1 MISMNKESRQN
12 IAKIVVF
19 IMVFALLIGV
29 LGVAFTPK
37 RSDPGSGI
45 TNSNARGFYGEP
57 KNSIDVLI
65 LGDSNAYS
73 ACSPMYIWN
82 KYGIPTYVAAEGFQN
97 VTGASNL
104 LDEALTCQKP
114 KLVVF
119 DVNMLWTG
127 KTTLKKVE
135 NNLKNF
141 AYKYLPLA
149 QYHNRW
155 KTMDVKDMFGKKEY
169 TYRSAS
175 RGQYLSMD
183 VQPFT
188 GETKMAQTMNTKE
201 TDNIPEISKVLLD
214 KLIDK
219 CRDNGI
225 KIMFMETPTAKSW
238 NYARHNAMVKYA
250 KEKKIDF
257 VDMNTLKGEY
267 AIDWSTDT
275 RDGGRHLNCEGA
287 EKVSAYLGKYISE
300 HYSFKDKRDSEEY
313 TDWNNDYLDY
323 VKYIKGESVTM
334 EAMQP
339 DGTESNN

>member
-1 MISMNKESRQN
+1 MNKNNRHN
-12 IAKIVVF
+12 LIKMIAFV
-19 IMVFALLIGV
+19 MVFVVIVGV

-37 RSDPGSGI
+37 KSDPGSGI

-65 LGDSNAYS
+65 
-73 ACSPMYIWN
+73 
-82 KYGIPTYVAAEGFQN
+82 
-97 VTGASNL
+97 
-104 LDEALTCQKP
+104 LTCQKP

-135 NNLKNF
+135 NNLKNM

-155 KTMDVKDMFGKKEY
+155 KSMDVKEMFEAKDY

-175 RGQYLSMD
+175 RGQYLSME
-183 VQPFT
+183 VKPFT
-188 GETKMAQTMNTKE
+188 GQSKMVK
-201 TDNIPEISKVLLD
+201 TDVVEDIPEVSRVLLD
-214 KLIDK
+214 KLISK
-219 CRDNGI
+219 CNENGI
-225 KIMFMETPTAKSW
+225 KMMFVETPTAKSW

-250 KEKKIDF
+250 KQKKIDF
-257 VDMNTLKGEY
+257 VDMNTLEGKY

-300 HYSFKDKRDSEEY
+300 HYSFKDKRDLEKY
-313 TDWNNDYLDY
+313 VDWNNDYLDY
-323 VKYIKGESVTM
+323 IKYMSGETVSL
-334 EAMQP
+334 EAKQSE
-339 DGTESNN
+339 GTESNN

>member
-1 MISMNKESRQN
+1 M
-12 IAKIVVF
+12 
-19 IMVFALLIGV
+19 
-29 LGVAFTPK
+29 
-37 RSDPGSGI
+37 
-45 TNSNARGFYGEP
+45 
-57 KNSIDVLI
+57 
-65 LGDSNAYS
+65 
-73 ACSPMYIWN
+73 
-82 KYGIPTYVAAEGFQN
+82 AAEGFQN

-104 LDEALTCQKP
+104 LDEVLTCQKP

-135 NNLKNF
+135 NNLKNM

-155 KTMDVKDMFGKKEY
+155 KSMSVSDMFGSKDY

-183 VQPFT
+183 VKPFT
-188 GETKMAQTMNTKE
+188 GESKMTPTKE
-201 TDNIPEISKVLLD
+201 VEDIPEISKVLLE
-214 KLIDK
+214 KLIAKCEDK
-219 CRDNGI
+219 GI
-225 KIMFMETPTAKSW
+225 EIMFMETPTAKSW

-257 VDMNTLKGEY
+257 VDMNTLEGEY

-287 EKVSAYLGKYISE
+287 EKISAYLGKYISE
-300 HYSFKDKRDSEEY
+300 NYSFKDKRHSEKY
-313 TDWNNDYLDY
+313 ADWNNDYLDY
-323 VKYIKGESVTM
+323 VKYMSGETVSL
-334 EAMQP
+334 EAQQSE
-339 DGTESNN
+339 GTVSNN

>member
-1 MISMNKESRQN
+1 MNKNNRHN
-12 IAKIVVF
+12 LIKMIAFV
-19 IMVFALLIGV
+19 MVFVVIVGV

-37 RSDPGSGI
+37 KSDPGSGI

-57 KNSIDVLI
+57 KHSIDVLI

-104 LDEALTCQKP
+104 LDEVLTCQKP

-135 NNLKNF
+135 NNLKNM

-155 KTMDVKDMFGKKEY
+155 KTMDVKDMFDAKEY

-183 VQPFT
+183 VKPFT
-188 GETKMAQTMNTKE
+188 GQSKMAK
-201 TDNIPEISKVLLD
+201 TDAVEDIPEVSRVLLD
-214 KLIDK
+214 KLISK
-219 CRDNGI
+219 CNENGI
-225 KIMFMETPTAKSW
+225 KMMFVETPTAKSW

-250 KEKKIDF
+250 KQKKIDF
-257 VDMNTLKGEY
+257 VDMNTLEGKY

-287 EKVSAYLGKYISE
+287 EKVSAYLGKYILE
-300 HYSFKDKRDSEEY
+300 HYSFKDKRDSEKY
-313 TDWNNDYLDY
+313 ADWNNDYLDY
-323 VKYIKGESVTM
+323 IKYMSGETVSL
-334 EAMQP
+334 EAKQSE
-339 DGTESNN
+339 GTESNN

>member
-1 MISMNKESRQN
+1 MKKESRHN
-12 IAKIVVF
+12 IIKTVAFMLVF
-19 IMVFALLIGV
+19 VLLLGV

-57 KNSIDVLI
+57 KNSIDVVI

-104 LDEALTCQKP
+104 LDEVLTCQKP

-135 NNLKNF
+135 NNLKNV
-141 AYKYLPLA
+141 AYKYMPLA

-155 KTMDVKDMFGKKEY
+155 KTMDVKDMFGDKEY

-183 VQPFT
+183 VKPFT
-188 GETKMAQTMNTKE
+188 GQSKMTP
-201 TDNIPEISKVLLD
+201 TDDVEAIPEVSKVLLE
-214 KLIDK
+214 KLIAK
-219 CRDNGI
+219 CKDNGI

-238 NYARHNAMVKYA
+238 NYARHNAMVEFA
-250 KEKKIDF
+250 KEKNIDF
-257 VDMNTLKGEY
+257 VDMNTLGGEY
-267 AIDWSTDT
+267 AVDWNTDT
-275 RDGGRHLNCEGA
+275 RDGGRHLNCGGA

-300 HYSFKDKRDSEEY
+300 KYSFKDKRKSDKY
-313 TDWNNDYLDY
+313 ADWNNDYMNY
-323 VKYIKGESVTM
+323 VKYMSGESTM
-334 EAMQP
+334 LEAKQT
-339 DGTESNN
+339 DGAESNN

>member
-1 MISMNKESRQN
+1 MNKNNRHN
-12 IAKIVVF
+12 LIKMIAFV
-19 IMVFALLIGV
+19 MVFVVIVGV

-37 RSDPGSGI
+37 KSDPGSGI

-104 LDEALTCQKP
+104 LDEVLTCQKP

-135 NNLKNF
+135 NNLKNV

-155 KTMDVKDMFGKKEY
+155 KTMDVKDMFGAKEY

-183 VQPFT
+183 VKPFT
-188 GETKMAQTMNTKE
+188 GQSKMVK
-201 TDNIPEISKVLLD
+201 TDAVEDIPEVSRVLLD
-214 KLIDK
+214 KLISK
-219 CRDNGI
+219 CNENGI
-225 KIMFMETPTAKSW
+225 KMMFVETPTAKSW

-250 KEKKIDF
+250 KQKKIDF
-257 VDMNTLKGEY
+257 VDMNTLEGKY

-300 HYSFKDKRDSEEY
+300 QYSFKDKRDLEKY
-313 TDWNNDYLDY
+313 VDWNNDYLDY
-323 VKYIKGESVTM
+323 IKYMSGETVSL
-334 EAMQP
+334 EAKQSE
-339 DGTESNN
+339 GTESNN

>member
-1 MISMNKESRQN
+1 MNKNNRHN
-12 IAKIVVF
+12 LIKMIAFV
-19 IMVFALLIGV
+19 MVFVVIVGM

-37 RSDPGSGI
+37 KSDPGSGI

-104 LDEALTCQKP
+104 LDEVLTCQKP

-135 NNLKNF
+135 NNLKNM

-155 KTMDVKDMFGKKEY
+155 KSMDVKEMFEAKDY

-175 RGQYLSMD
+175 RGQYLSME
-183 VQPFT
+183 VKPFT
-188 GETKMAQTMNTKE
+188 GQNKMVK
-201 TDNIPEISKVLLD
+201 TDAVEDIPEVSRVLLD
-214 KLIDK
+214 KLISK
-219 CRDNGI
+219 CNENGI
-225 KIMFMETPTAKSW
+225 KMMFMETPTAKSW

-250 KEKKIDF
+250 KQKKIDF
-257 VDMNTLKGEY
+257 VDMNTLEGKY

-287 EKVSAYLGKYISE
+287 EKVSAYLGKYILE
-300 HYSFKDKRDSEEY
+300 HYSFKDKRDSEKY
-313 TDWNNDYLDY
+313 ADWNNDYLDY
-323 VKYIKGESVTM
+323 IKYMSGETVSL
-334 EAMQP
+334 EAKQSE
-339 DGTESNN
+339 GTESNN

>member
-1 MISMNKESRQN
+1 MSMKKDGRHNLIKMI
-12 IAKIVVF
+12 AFV
-19 IMVFALLIGV
+19 MVFVVILGV

-82 KYGIPTYVAAEGFQN
+82 RFGIPTYVAAEGFQN

-104 LDEALTCQKP
+104 LDEVLSCQKP

-127 KTTLKKVE
+127 KTNLKKIE
-135 NNLKNF
+135 NNLKNL
-141 AYKYLPLA
+141 AYKYMPLA

-155 KTMDVKDMFGKKEY
+155 KSMDVQDMFGSKDY

-183 VQPFT
+183 VKPFT
-188 GETKMAQTMNTKE
+188 GESKMTQTKDVE
-201 TDNIPEISKVLLD
+201 DIPEISKVLLE
-214 KLIDK
+214 KLIAKCEDK
-219 CRDNGI
+219 GI

-257 VDMNTLKGEY
+257 VDMNTLEGEY

-300 HYSFKDKRDSEEY
+300 NYSFKDKRHSEKY
-313 TDWNNDYLDY
+313 ADWSNDYLDY
-323 VKYIKGESVTM
+323 VKYMSGETVSL
-334 EAMQP
+334 EAQQSE
-339 DGTESNN
+339 GTVSNN

>member
-1 MISMNKESRQN
+1 MKKESKHN
-12 IAKIVVF
+12 IVKAMAFVLVF
-19 IMVFALLIGV
+19 VLILGV

-57 KNSIDVLI
+57 KNSIDVVI

-104 LDEALTCQKP
+104 LDEVLTCQKP

-135 NNLKNF
+135 NNLKNV

-155 KTMDVKDMFGKKEY
+155 KTMDVKDMFGAKEY

-183 VQPFT
+183 VRPFT
-188 GETKMAQTMNTKE
+188 GQSKMTP
-201 TDNIPEISKVLLD
+201 TDDEEAIPEVSKVLLE
-214 KLIDK
+214 KLIAK
-219 CRDNGI
+219 CNDNGI

-250 KEKKIDF
+250 KEKKINF
-257 VDMNTLKGEY
+257 VDMNTLDGEY
-267 AIDWSTDT
+267 AVDWNTDT

-300 HYSFKDKRDSEEY
+300 KYSFKDKRKSDKY
-313 TDWNNDYLDY
+313 ADWNNDYMNY
-323 VKYIKGESVTM
+323 VKYMAGESTM
-334 EAMQP
+334 LEAKQT
-339 DGTESNN
+339 DGAESNN

>member
-1 MISMNKESRQN
+1 MNKNNRHN
-12 IAKIVVF
+12 LIKMIAFV
-19 IMVFALLIGV
+19 MVFVVIVGM

-37 RSDPGSGI
+37 KSDPGSGI

-104 LDEALTCQKP
+104 LDEVLTCQKP

-135 NNLKNF
+135 NNLKNM

-155 KTMDVKDMFGKKEY
+155 KSMDVKEMFEVKDY

-175 RGQYLSMD
+175 RGQYLSME
-183 VQPFT
+183 VKPFT
-188 GETKMAQTMNTKE
+188 GQSKMVKTNAVE
-201 TDNIPEISKVLLD
+201 DIPEVSRVLLD
-214 KLIDK
+214 KLISK
-219 CRDNGI
+219 CNENGI
-225 KIMFMETPTAKSW
+225 KMMFMETPTAKSW

-250 KEKKIDF
+250 KQKKIDF
-257 VDMNTLKGEY
+257 VDMNTLEGKY

-275 RDGGRHLNCEGA
+275 RDGGRHLNCDGA

-300 HYSFKDKRDSEEY
+300 HYSFKDKRDSEKY
-313 TDWNNDYLDY
+313 ADWNNDYLDY
-323 VKYIKGESVTM
+323 IKYMSGETVSL
-334 EAMQP
+334 EAKQSE
-339 DGTESNN
+339 GTESNN

>member
-1 MISMNKESRQN
+1 MKKESKRN
-12 IAKIVVF
+12 IVKAMAFVLVF
-19 IMVFALLIGV
+19 VLILGV

-57 KNSIDVLI
+57 KNSIDVVI

-104 LDEALTCQKP
+104 LDEVLTCQKP

-135 NNLKNF
+135 NNLKNV

-155 KTMDVKDMFGKKEY
+155 KTMDVKDMFGAKEY

-183 VQPFT
+183 VRPFT
-188 GETKMAQTMNTKE
+188 GQSKMTP
-201 TDNIPEISKVLLD
+201 TDDEEAIPEVSKVLLE
-214 KLIDK
+214 KLIAK
-219 CRDNGI
+219 CNDNGI

-250 KEKKIDF
+250 KEKKINF
-257 VDMNTLKGEY
+257 VDMNTLDGEY
-267 AIDWSTDT
+267 AVDWNTDT

-300 HYSFKDKRDSEEY
+300 KYSFKDKRKSDKY
-313 TDWNNDYLDY
+313 ADWNNDYMNY
-323 VKYIKGESVTM
+323 VKYMAGESTM
-334 EAMQP
+334 LEAKQT
-339 DGTESNN
+339 DGAESNN

>member
-1 MISMNKESRQN
+1 MNKNNRHN
-12 IAKIVVF
+12 LIKMIAFV
-19 IMVFALLIGV
+19 MVFVVIVGV

-37 RSDPGSGI
+37 KSDPGSGI

-104 LDEALTCQKP
+104 LDEVLTCQKP

-135 NNLKNF
+135 NNLKNM

-155 KTMDVKDMFGKKEY
+155 KCMDVKEMFEAKDY

-175 RGQYLSMD
+175 RGQYLSME
-183 VQPFT
+183 VKPFT
-188 GETKMAQTMNTKE
+188 GQSKMVK
-201 TDNIPEISKVLLD
+201 TDVVEDIPEVSAVLLD
-214 KLIDK
+214 KLISK
-219 CRDNGI
+219 CNENGI
-225 KIMFMETPTAKSW
+225 KMMFVETPTAKSW

-250 KEKKIDF
+250 KQKKIDF
-257 VDMNTLKGEY
+257 VDMNTLEGKY

-300 HYSFKDKRDSEEY
+300 HYSFKDKRDLEKY
-313 TDWNNDYLDY
+313 VDWNNDYQD
-323 VKYIKGESVTM
+323 YIKYMSNETVSL
-334 EAMQP
+334 EAKQSE
-339 DGTESNN
+339 GTESNN

>member
-1 MISMNKESRQN
+1 MKKESKHN
-12 IAKIVVF
+12 IVKATAFVLVF
-19 IMVFALLIGV
+19 ILILGV

-57 KNSIDVLI
+57 KNSIDVVI

-104 LDEALTCQKP
+104 LDEVLTCQKP

-135 NNLKNF
+135 NNLKNV

-155 KTMDVKDMFGKKEY
+155 KTMDVKDMFGAKEY

-183 VQPFT
+183 VRPFT
-188 GETKMAQTMNTKE
+188 GQSKMTP
-201 TDNIPEISKVLLD
+201 TDDEEAIPEVSRVLLE
-214 KLIDK
+214 KLIAK
-219 CRDNGI
+219 CNDNGI

-250 KEKKIDF
+250 KEKKINF
-257 VDMNTLKGEY
+257 VDMNTLDGEY
-267 AIDWSTDT
+267 AVDWNTDT

-300 HYSFKDKRDSEEY
+300 KYSFKDKRKSDKY
-313 TDWNNDYLDY
+313 ADWNNDYMNY
-323 VKYIKGESVTM
+323 VKYMAGESTM
-334 EAMQP
+334 LEAKQT
-339 DGTESNN
+339 DGAESNN

>member
-1 MISMNKESRQN
+1 MNKNNRHN
-12 IAKIVVF
+12 LIKMIAFV
-19 IMVFALLIGV
+19 MVFVVIVGV

-37 RSDPGSGI
+37 KSDPGSGI

-104 LDEALTCQKP
+104 LDEVLTCQKP

-135 NNLKNF
+135 NNLKNM

-155 KTMDVKDMFGKKEY
+155 KSMDVKEMFEAKDY

-175 RGQYLSMD
+175 RGQYLSME
-183 VQPFT
+183 VKPFT
-188 GETKMAQTMNTKE
+188 GQSKMVK
-201 TDNIPEISKVLLD
+201 TDVVEDIPEVSAVLLD
-214 KLIDK
+214 KLISK
-219 CRDNGI
+219 CNENGI
-225 KIMFMETPTAKSW
+225 KMMFVETPTAKSW

-250 KEKKIDF
+250 KQKKIDF
-257 VDMNTLKGEY
+257 VDMNTLEGKY

-300 HYSFKDKRDSEEY
+300 HYSFKDKRDLEKY
-313 TDWNNDYLDY
+313 VDWNNDYQD
-323 VKYIKGESVTM
+323 YIKYMSGETVSL
-334 EAMQP
+334 EAKQSE
-339 DGTESNN
+339 GTESNN

>member
-1 MISMNKESRQN
+1 MKKESKHN
-12 IAKIVVF
+12 IVKAMAFVLVF
-19 IMVFALLIGV
+19 VLILGV

-57 KNSIDVLI
+57 KNSIDVVI

-104 LDEALTCQKP
+104 LDEVLTCQKP

-135 NNLKNF
+135 NNLKNV

-155 KTMDVKDMFGKKEY
+155 KTMDVKDMFGAKEY

-183 VQPFT
+183 VRPFT
-188 GETKMAQTMNTKE
+188 GQSKMTP
-201 TDNIPEISKVLLD
+201 TDDEEAIPEVSKVLLER
-214 KLIDK
+214 LIAK
-219 CRDNGI
+219 CNDNGI

-250 KEKKIDF
+250 KEKKINF
-257 VDMNTLKGEY
+257 VDMNTLDGEY
-267 AIDWSTDT
+267 AVDWNTDT

-300 HYSFKDKRDSEEY
+300 KYSFKDKRKSEKY
-313 TDWNNDYLDY
+313 ADWNNDYMNY
-323 VKYIKGESVTM
+323 VKYMAGESTM
-334 EAMQP
+334 LEAKQT
-339 DGTESNN
+339 DGAESNN

>member
-1 MISMNKESRQN
+1 MNKNNRHN
-12 IAKIVVF
+12 LIKMIAFV
-19 IMVFALLIGV
+19 MVFVVIVGV

-37 RSDPGSGI
+37 KSDPGSGI

-104 LDEALTCQKP
+104 LDEVLTCQKP

-135 NNLKNF
+135 NNLKNV

-155 KTMDVKDMFGKKEY
+155 KTMDVKDMFGAKEY

-183 VQPFT
+183 VKPFT
-188 GETKMAQTMNTKE
+188 GQSKMVK
-201 TDNIPEISKVLLD
+201 TDAVEDIPEVSAVLLD
-214 KLIDK
+214 KLISK
-219 CRDNGI
+219 CNENGI
-225 KIMFMETPTAKSW
+225 KMMFVETPTAKSW

-250 KEKKIDF
+250 KQKKIDF
-257 VDMNTLKGEY
+257 VDMNTLEGKY

-300 HYSFKDKRDSEEY
+300 QYSFKDKRDLEKY
-313 TDWNNDYLDY
+313 VDWNNDYLDY
-323 VKYIKGESVTM
+323 IKYMSGETVSL
-334 EAMQP
+334 EAKQSE
-339 DGTESNN
+339 GTESNN

>member
-1 MISMNKESRQN
+1 MNKNNRHN
-12 IAKIVVF
+12 LIKMIAFV
-19 IMVFALLIGV
+19 MVFVVIVGV

-37 RSDPGSGI
+37 KSDPGSGI

-104 LDEALTCQKP
+104 LDEVLTCQKP

-135 NNLKNF
+135 NNLKNM

-155 KTMDVKDMFGKKEY
+155 KSMDVKEMFEAKDY

-175 RGQYLSMD
+175 RGQYLSME
-183 VQPFT
+183 VKPFT
-188 GETKMAQTMNTKE
+188 GQSKMVK
-201 TDNIPEISKVLLD
+201 TDVVEDIPEVSAVLLD
-214 KLIDK
+214 KLISK
-219 CRDNGI
+219 CNENGI
-225 KIMFMETPTAKSW
+225 KMMFVETPTAKSW

-250 KEKKIDF
+250 KQKKIDF
-257 VDMNTLKGEY
+257 VDMNTLEGKY

-300 HYSFKDKRDSEEY
+300 HYSFKDKRDLEKY
-313 TDWNNDYLDY
+313 VDWNNDYQD
-323 VKYIKGESVTM
+323 YIKYMSSETVSL
-334 EAMQP
+334 EAKQSE
-339 DGTESNN
+339 GTESNN

>member
-1 MISMNKESRQN
+1 MNKNNRHN
-12 IAKIVVF
+12 LIKMIAFV
-19 IMVFALLIGV
+19 MVFVVIVGV

-37 RSDPGSGI
+37 KSDPGSGI

-104 LDEALTCQKP
+104 LEEVLTCQKP

-135 NNLKNF
+135 NNLKNM

-155 KTMDVKDMFGKKEY
+155 KSMDVKEMFEAKDY

-175 RGQYLSMD
+175 RGQYLSME
-183 VQPFT
+183 VKPFT
-188 GETKMAQTMNTKE
+188 GQSKMVK
-201 TDNIPEISKVLLD
+201 TDVVEDIPEVSRVLLD
-214 KLIDK
+214 KLISK
-219 CRDNGI
+219 CNENGI
-225 KIMFMETPTAKSW
+225 KMMFMETPTAKSW

-250 KEKKIDF
+250 KQKKIDF
-257 VDMNTLKGEY
+257 VDMNTLEGKY

-300 HYSFKDKRDSEEY
+300 HYSFKDKRDLEKY
-313 TDWNNDYLDY
+313 VDWNNDYLDY
-323 VKYIKGESVTM
+323 IKYMSGETVSL
-334 EAMQP
+334 EAKQSE
-339 DGTESNN
+339 GTESNN

>member
-1 MISMNKESRQN
+1 MKKESKHN
-12 IAKIVVF
+12 IIKAMAFVLVF
-19 IMVFALLIGV
+19 VLILGV

-57 KNSIDVLI
+57 KNSIDVVI

-104 LDEALTCQKP
+104 LDEVLTCQKP

-135 NNLKNF
+135 NNLKNV

-155 KTMDVKDMFGKKEY
+155 KTMDVKDMFGAKEY

-183 VQPFT
+183 VRPFT
-188 GETKMAQTMNTKE
+188 GQSKMTP
-201 TDNIPEISKVLLD
+201 TDDEEAIPEVSKVLLE
-214 KLIDK
+214 KLIAK
-219 CRDNGI
+219 CNDNGI

-250 KEKKIDF
+250 KEKKINF
-257 VDMNTLKGEY
+257 VDMNTLDGEY
-267 AIDWSTDT
+267 AVDWNTDT

-300 HYSFKDKRDSEEY
+300 KYSFKDKRKSDKY
-313 TDWNNDYLDY
+313 ADWNNDYMNY
-323 VKYIKGESVTM
+323 VKYMAGESTM
-334 EAMQP
+334 LEAKQT
-339 DGTESNN
+339 DGAESNN

>member
-1 MISMNKESRQN
+1 MKKDSRHNLIKMI
-12 IAKIVVF
+12 AF
-19 IMVFALLIGV
+19 AMVFVVILGV

-82 KYGIPTYVAAEGFQN
+82 RFGIPTYVAAEGFQN

-104 LDEALTCQKP
+104 LDEVLSCQKP

-135 NNLKNF
+135 NNLKNL

-155 KTMDVKDMFGKKEY
+155 KSMDVKDMFGSKDY

-183 VQPFT
+183 VKPFS
-188 GETKMAQTMNTKE
+188 GQSKMVETKAVE
-201 TDNIPEISKVLLD
+201 DIPEVSKILLD

-219 CRDNGI
+219 CEKNGI

-250 KEKKIDF
+250 KAKNIDF
-257 VDMNTLKGEY
+257 VDMNTLKGDY

-275 RDGGRHLNCEGA
+275 RDGGRHLNCKGA

-300 HYSFKDKRDSEEY
+300 NYSFKDKRHSEKY
-313 TDWNNDYLDY
+313 ADWNNDYLDY
-323 VKYIKGESVTM
+323 VKYMSGE
-334 EAMQP
+334 
-339 DGTESNN
+339 TESLEAQQSEGTVSNN

>member
-1 MISMNKESRQN
+1 MNKNNRHN
-12 IAKIVVF
+12 LIKMIAFV
-19 IMVFALLIGV
+19 MVFVVIVGV

-37 RSDPGSGI
+37 KSDPGSGI

-104 LDEALTCQKP
+104 LDEVLTCQKP

-135 NNLKNF
+135 NNLKNM

-155 KTMDVKDMFGKKEY
+155 KSMDVKEMFEAKDY

-175 RGQYLSMD
+175 RGQYLSME
-183 VQPFT
+183 VKPFT
-188 GETKMAQTMNTKE
+188 GQSKMVK
-201 TDNIPEISKVLLD
+201 TDVVEDIPEVSAVLLD
-214 KLIDK
+214 KLISK
-219 CRDNGI
+219 CNENGI
-225 KIMFMETPTAKSW
+225 KMMFVETPTAKSW

-250 KEKKIDF
+250 KQKKIDF
-257 VDMNTLKGEY
+257 VDMNTLEGKY

-300 HYSFKDKRDSEEY
+300 HYSFKDKRDLEKY
-313 TDWNNDYLDY
+313 VDWNNDYLDY
-323 VKYIKGESVTM
+323 IKYMSGETVSL
-334 EAMQP
+334 EAKQSE
-339 DGTESNN
+339 GTESNN

>member
-1 MISMNKESRQN
+1 MNKNNRHN
-12 IAKIVVF
+12 LIKMIAFV
-19 IMVFALLIGV
+19 MVFVVIVGM

-37 RSDPGSGI
+37 KSDPGSGI

-104 LDEALTCQKP
+104 LDEVLTCQKP

-135 NNLKNF
+135 NNLKNM

-155 KTMDVKDMFGKKEY
+155 KSMDVKEMFEAKDY

-175 RGQYLSMD
+175 RGQYLSME
-183 VQPFT
+183 VKPFT
-188 GETKMAQTMNTKE
+188 GQSKMVKTNAVE
-201 TDNIPEISKVLLD
+201 DIPEVSRVLLD
-214 KLIDK
+214 KLISK
-219 CRDNGI
+219 CNENGI
-225 KIMFMETPTAKSW
+225 KMMFMETPTAKSW

-250 KEKKIDF
+250 KQKKIDF
-257 VDMNTLKGEY
+257 VDMNTLEGKY

-300 HYSFKDKRDSEEY
+300 HYSFKDKRDSEKY
-313 TDWNNDYLDY
+313 ADWNNDYLDY
-323 VKYIKGESVTM
+323 IKYMSGETVSL
-334 EAMQP
+334 EAKQSE
-339 DGTESNN
+339 GTESNN

>member
-1 MISMNKESRQN
+1 MKKSGRN
-12 IAKIVVF
+12 IIKSIA
-19 IMVFALLIGV
+19 FALVAVMIMGV
-29 LGVAFTPK
+29 LGAAFTPK

-57 KNSIDVLI
+57 KNSIDVLV

-104 LDEALTCQKP
+104 LDEVLTCQKP

-135 NNLKNF
+135 NNLKNL

-155 KTMDVKDMFGKKEY
+155 KSKSVSDMFGARDY

-175 RGQYLSMD
+175 RGQYLSME
-183 VQPFT
+183 VKPFS
-188 GETKMAQTMNTKE
+188 GQSKMVETKAVE
-201 TDNIPEISKVLLD
+201 DIPEVSKILLD

-219 CRDNGI
+219 CEKNGI

-250 KEKKIDF
+250 KAKNIEF
-257 VDMNTLKGEY
+257 VDMNTLKGDY

-275 RDGGRHLNCEGA
+275 RDGGRHLNCKGA

-300 HYSFKDKRDSEEY
+300 NYSFKDKRHSE
-313 TDWNNDYLDY
+313 
-323 VKYIKGESVTM
+323 KYR
-334 EAMQP
+334 
-339 DGTESNN
+339 

>member
-1 MISMNKESRQN
+1 MNKNNRHN
-12 IAKIVVF
+12 LIKMIAFV
-19 IMVFALLIGV
+19 MVFVVIVGV

-37 RSDPGSGI
+37 KSDPGSGI

-104 LDEALTCQKP
+104 LEEVLTCQKP

-135 NNLKNF
+135 NNLKNM

-155 KTMDVKDMFGKKEY
+155 KSMDVKEMFEAKDY

-175 RGQYLSMD
+175 RGQYLSME
-183 VQPFT
+183 VKPFT
-188 GETKMAQTMNTKE
+188 GQSKMVK
-201 TDNIPEISKVLLD
+201 TDVVEDIPEVSRVLLD
-214 KLIDK
+214 KLISK
-219 CRDNGI
+219 CNENGI
-225 KIMFMETPTAKSW
+225 KMMFMETPTAKSW

-250 KEKKIDF
+250 KQKKIDF
-257 VDMNTLKGEY
+257 VDMNTLEGKY

-300 HYSFKDKRDSEEY
+300 HYSFKDKRDLEKY
-313 TDWNNDYLDY
+313 VDWNNDYLDY
-323 VKYIKGESVTM
+323 IKYMSSETVSL
-334 EAMQP
+334 EAKQS

>member
-1 MISMNKESRQN
+1 MNKNNRHN
-12 IAKIVVF
+12 LIKMIAFV
-19 IMVFALLIGV
+19 MVFVVIVGV

-37 RSDPGSGI
+37 KSDPGSGI

-104 LDEALTCQKP
+104 LDEVLTCQKP

-135 NNLKNF
+135 NNLKNM

-155 KTMDVKDMFGKKEY
+155 KSMDVKEMFEAKDY

-175 RGQYLSMD
+175 RGQYLSME
-183 VQPFT
+183 VKPFT
-188 GETKMAQTMNTKE
+188 GQSKMVK
-201 TDNIPEISKVLLD
+201 TDVVEDIPEVSRVLLD
-214 KLIDK
+214 KLISK
-219 CRDNGI
+219 CNENGI
-225 KIMFMETPTAKSW
+225 KMMFMETPTAKSW

-250 KEKKIDF
+250 KQKKIDF
-257 VDMNTLKGEY
+257 VDMNTLEGKY
-267 AIDWSTDT
+267 AIDWCTDT

-300 HYSFKDKRDSEEY
+300 HYSFKDKRDLEKY
-313 TDWNNDYLDY
+313 VDWNNDYLDY
-323 VKYIKGESVTM
+323 IKYMSGETVSL
-334 EAMQP
+334 EAKQSE
-339 DGTESNN
+339 GTESNN

>member
-1 MISMNKESRQN
+1 MKKESKRN
-12 IAKIVVF
+12 IVKAMAFVLVF
-19 IMVFALLIGV
+19 VLILGV

-57 KNSIDVLI
+57 KNSIDVVI

-104 LDEALTCQKP
+104 LDEVLTCQKP

-135 NNLKNF
+135 NNLKNV

-155 KTMDVKDMFGKKEY
+155 KTMDVKDMFGAKEY

-183 VQPFT
+183 VRPFT
-188 GETKMAQTMNTKE
+188 GQSKMTP
-201 TDNIPEISKVLLD
+201 TDDEEAIPEVSRVLLE
-214 KLIDK
+214 KLIAK
-219 CRDNGI
+219 CNDNGI

-250 KEKKIDF
+250 KEKKINF
-257 VDMNTLKGEY
+257 VDMNTLDGEY
-267 AIDWSTDT
+267 AVDWNTDT

-300 HYSFKDKRDSEEY
+300 KYSFKDKRKSDKY
-313 TDWNNDYLDY
+313 ADWNNDYMNY
-323 VKYIKGESVTM
+323 VKYMAGESTM
-334 EAMQP
+334 LEAKQT
-339 DGTESNN
+339 DGAESNN

>member
-1 MISMNKESRQN
+1 MKKESKHN
-12 IAKIVVF
+12 IVKAMAFVLVF
-19 IMVFALLIGV
+19 VLILGV

-57 KNSIDVLI
+57 KNSIDVVI

-104 LDEALTCQKP
+104 LDEVLTCQKP

-135 NNLKNF
+135 NNLKNV

-155 KTMDVKDMFGKKEY
+155 KTMDVKDMFGAKEY

-183 VQPFT
+183 VRPFT
-188 GETKMAQTMNTKE
+188 GQSKMTP
-201 TDNIPEISKVLLD
+201 TDDEEAIPEVSKVLLE
-214 KLIDK
+214 KLIAK
-219 CRDNGI
+219 CNDNG
-225 KIMFMETPTAKSW
+225 IMFMETPTAKSW

-250 KEKKIDF
+250 KEKKINF
-257 VDMNTLKGEY
+257 VDMNTLDGEY
-267 AIDWSTDT
+267 AVDWNTDT

-300 HYSFKDKRDSEEY
+300 KYSFKDKRKSDKY
-313 TDWNNDYLDY
+313 ADWNNDYMNY
-323 VKYIKGESVTM
+323 VKYMAGESTM
-334 EAMQP
+334 LEAKQT
-339 DGTESNN
+339 DGAESNN

>member
-1 MISMNKESRQN
+1 MNKNNRHN
-12 IAKIVVF
+12 LIKMIAFV
-19 IMVFALLIGV
+19 MVFVVIVGV

-37 RSDPGSGI
+37 KSDPGSGI

-104 LDEALTCQKP
+104 LDEVLTCQKP

-135 NNLKNF
+135 NNLKNM

-155 KTMDVKDMFGKKEY
+155 KSMDVKEMFEAKDY

-175 RGQYLSMD
+175 RGQYLSME
-183 VQPFT
+183 VKPFT
-188 GETKMAQTMNTKE
+188 GQSKMVK
-201 TDNIPEISKVLLD
+201 TDVVEDIPEVSTVLLD
-214 KLIDK
+214 KLISK
-219 CRDNGI
+219 CNENGI
-225 KIMFMETPTAKSW
+225 KMMFVETPTAKSW

-250 KEKKIDF
+250 KQKKIDF
-257 VDMNTLKGEY
+257 VDMNTLEGKY

-300 HYSFKDKRDSEEY
+300 HYSFKDKRDLEKY
-313 TDWNNDYLDY
+313 VDWNNDYLDY
-323 VKYIKGESVTM
+323 IKYMSGETVSL
-334 EAMQP
+334 EAKQSE
-339 DGTESNN
+339 GTESNN

>member
-1 MISMNKESRQN
+1 MNKNNRHN
-12 IAKIVVF
+12 LIKMIAFV
-19 IMVFALLIGV
+19 MVFVVIVGV

-37 RSDPGSGI
+37 KSDPGSGI

-104 LDEALTCQKP
+104 LDEVLTCQKP

-135 NNLKNF
+135 NNLKNM

-155 KTMDVKDMFGKKEY
+155 KTMDVKDMFDAKEY

-183 VQPFT
+183 VKPFT
-188 GETKMAQTMNTKE
+188 GQSKMAK
-201 TDNIPEISKVLLD
+201 TDVVEDIPEVSRVLLD
-214 KLIDK
+214 KLISK
-219 CRDNGI
+219 CNENGI
-225 KIMFMETPTAKSW
+225 KMMFMETPTAKSW

-250 KEKKIDF
+250 KQKKIDF
-257 VDMNTLKGEY
+257 VDMNTLEGKY

-287 EKVSAYLGKYISE
+287 EKVSAYLGKYILE
-300 HYSFKDKRDSEEY
+300 HYSFKDKRDSEKY
-313 TDWNNDYLDY
+313 ADWNNDYLDY
-323 VKYIKGESVTM
+323 IKYMSGETVSL
-334 EAMQP
+334 EAKQSE
-339 DGTESNN
+339 GTESNN

>member
-1 MISMNKESRQN
+1 MNKNNRHN
-12 IAKIVVF
+12 LIKMIAFV
-19 IMVFALLIGV
+19 MVFVVIVGV

-37 RSDPGSGI
+37 KSDPGSGI

-104 LDEALTCQKP
+104 LDEVLTCQKP

-135 NNLKNF
+135 NNLKNM

-155 KTMDVKDMFGKKEY
+155 KTMDVKDMFDAKEY

-175 RGQYLSMD
+175 RGQYLSME
-183 VQPFT
+183 VKPFT
-188 GETKMAQTMNTKE
+188 GQSKMAK
-201 TDNIPEISKVLLD
+201 TDAVEDIPEVSRVLLD
-214 KLIDK
+214 KLISK
-219 CRDNGI
+219 CNENGI
-225 KIMFMETPTAKSW
+225 KMMFVETPTAKSW

-250 KEKKIDF
+250 KQKKIDF
-257 VDMNTLKGEY
+257 VDMNTLEGKY

-275 RDGGRHLNCEGA
+275 RDGGRHLNCKGA

-300 HYSFKDKRDSEEY
+300 HYSFKDKRDLEKY
-313 TDWNNDYLDY
+313 VDWNNDYLDY
-323 VKYIKGESVTM
+323 IKYMSGETVSL
-334 EAMQP
+334 EAKQSE
-339 DGTESNN
+339 GTESNN

>member
-1 MISMNKESRQN
+1 MNKNNRHN
-12 IAKIVVF
+12 LIKMIAFV
-19 IMVFALLIGV
+19 MVFVVIVGV

-37 RSDPGSGI
+37 KSDPGSGI

-104 LDEALTCQKP
+104 LDEVLTCQKP

-135 NNLKNF
+135 NNLKNM

-155 KTMDVKDMFGKKEY
+155 KSMDVKEMFEAKDY

-175 RGQYLSMD
+175 RGQYLSME
-183 VQPFT
+183 VKPFT
-188 GETKMAQTMNTKE
+188 GQSKMVK
-201 TDNIPEISKVLLD
+201 TDVVEDIPEVSRVLLD
-214 KLIDK
+214 KLISK
-219 CRDNGI
+219 CNENGI
-225 KIMFMETPTAKSW
+225 KMMFMETPTAKSW

-250 KEKKIDF
+250 KQKKIDF
-257 VDMNTLKGEY
+257 VDMNTLEGKY

-300 HYSFKDKRDSEEY
+300 HYSFKDKRDLEKY
-313 TDWNNDYLDY
+313 VDWNNDYLDY
-323 VKYIKGESVTM
+323 IKYMSSETVSL
-334 EAMQP
+334 EAKQSE
-339 DGTESNN
+339 GTESNN

>member
-1 MISMNKESRQN
+1 MNKNNRHN
-12 IAKIVVF
+12 LIKMIAFV
-19 IMVFALLIGV
+19 MVFVVIVGV

-37 RSDPGSGI
+37 KSDPGSGI

-104 LDEALTCQKP
+104 LDEVLTCQKP

-135 NNLKNF
+135 NNLKNM

-155 KTMDVKDMFGKKEY
+155 KSMDVKEMFEAKDY

-175 RGQYLSMD
+175 RGQYLSME
-183 VQPFT
+183 VKPFT
-188 GETKMAQTMNTKE
+188 GQSKMVK
-201 TDNIPEISKVLLD
+201 TDVVEDIPEVSRVLLD
-214 KLIDK
+214 KLISK
-219 CRDNGI
+219 CNENGI
-225 KIMFMETPTAKSW
+225 KMMFVETPTAKSW

-250 KEKKIDF
+250 KQKKIDF
-257 VDMNTLKGEY
+257 VDMNTLEGKY
-267 AIDWSTDT
+267 VIDWSTDT

-300 HYSFKDKRDSEEY
+300 HYSFKDKRDLEKY
-313 TDWNNDYLDY
+313 VDWNNDYLDY
-323 VKYIKGESVTM
+323 IKYMSGETVSL
-334 EAMQP
+334 EAKQSE
-339 DGTESNN
+339 GTESNN

>member
-1 MISMNKESRQN
+1 MKKESRHN
-12 IAKIVVF
+12 IIKTVAFMLVF
-19 IMVFALLIGV
+19 VLLLGV

-57 KNSIDVLI
+57 KNSIDVVI

-104 LDEALTCQKP
+104 LDEVLTCQKP

-135 NNLKNF
+135 NNLKNV
-141 AYKYLPLA
+141 AYKYMPLA

-155 KTMDVKDMFGKKEY
+155 KTMDVKDMFGDKEY

-183 VQPFT
+183 VKPFT
-188 GETKMAQTMNTKE
+188 GQSKMTP
-201 TDNIPEISKVLLD
+201 TDDVEAIPEVSKVLLE
-214 KLIDK
+214 KLIAK
-219 CRDNGI
+219 CKDNGI

-238 NYARHNAMVKYA
+238 NYARHNAMVEFA
-250 KEKKIDF
+250 KEKNIDF
-257 VDMNTLKGEY
+257 VDMNTLGGEY
-267 AIDWSTDT
+267 AVDWSTDT
-275 RDGGRHLNCEGA
+275 RDGGRHLNCGGA

-300 HYSFKDKRDSEEY
+300 KYSFKDKRKSDKY
-313 TDWNNDYLDY
+313 ADWNNDYMNY
-323 VKYIKGESVTM
+323 VKYMSGESTM
-334 EAMQP
+334 LEAKQT
-339 DGTESNN
+339 DGAESNN

>member
-1 MISMNKESRQN
+1 MNKNNRHN
-12 IAKIVVF
+12 LIKMIAFV
-19 IMVFALLIGV
+19 MVFVVIVGV

-37 RSDPGSGI
+37 KSDPGSGI

-104 LDEALTCQKP
+104 LDEVLTCQKP

-135 NNLKNF
+135 NNLKNM

-155 KTMDVKDMFGKKEY
+155 KSMDVKEMFEAKDY

-175 RGQYLSMD
+175 RGQYLSME
-183 VQPFT
+183 VKPFT
-188 GETKMAQTMNTKE
+188 GQSKMVK
-201 TDNIPEISKVLLD
+201 TDVVEDIPEVSRVLLD
-214 KLIDK
+214 KLISK
-219 CRDNGI
+219 CNENGI
-225 KIMFMETPTAKSW
+225 KMMFMETPTAKSW

-250 KEKKIDF
+250 KQKKIDF
-257 VDMNTLKGEY
+257 VDMNTLEGKY

-300 HYSFKDKRDSEEY
+300 HYSFKDKRDLEKY
-313 TDWNNDYLDY
+313 VDWNNDYLDY
-323 VKYIKGESVTM
+323 IKYMSSETVSL
-334 EAMQP
+334 EAKQS